1 MSDNGHL
8 GTAAGRAEPSRAG
21 GLGSGT
27 PGAPAGAAEPRR
39 PFQARSRVRK
49 EHQAWGAGQAAE
61 PESGCR
67 GRSPIGPRA
76 GHGDDLRDKEVA
88 RSGRLQATGL
98 GGGSGA
104 RARRAAGPAPAG
116 ALARVR
122 GVHEICPRFLPFCSG
137 ARGRQGHYFAAAN
150 CWSWEKL
157 VVGCGPRGG
166 ALGADTVSSRLTP
179 RPVGSPAACEALSV
193 PP

>member
-1 MSDNGHL
+1 MSHNGRR

-49 EHQAWGAGQAAE
+49 EPQARGAGQAAE
-61 PESGCR
+61 PEPGCR
-67 GRSPIGPRA
+67 VGALPARA
-76 GHGDDLRDKEVA
+76 LGTEMTSEIKKDVA

-104 RARRAAGPAPAG
+104 RARRAAGPALAG
-116 ALARVR
+116 ALAWVR
-122 GVHEICPRFLPFCSG
+122 GVHELCPRFLPFCSG
-137 ARGRQGHYFAAAN
+137 AGGRQGHYFAAAN
-150 CWSWEKL
+150 RWSWEKL
-157 VVGCGPRGG
+157 LVGCGPKMG
-166 ALGADTVSSRLTP
+166 ALGADPISSRRSSEPKT
-179 RPVGSPAACEALSV
+179 CELPSSL
-193 PP
+193 